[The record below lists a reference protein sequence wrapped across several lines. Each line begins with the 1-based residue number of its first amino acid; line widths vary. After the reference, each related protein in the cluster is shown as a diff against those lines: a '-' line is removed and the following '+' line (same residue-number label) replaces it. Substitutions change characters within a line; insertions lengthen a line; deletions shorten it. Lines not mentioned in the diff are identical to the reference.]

1 MPQTVKAQ
9 IANYKKVVITTYS
22 VIIQNKKTAEAF
34 SKYQP
39 LFTEALNNNRIGV
52 CKWVESGTTLETAV
66 PELAE
71 LTNDK
76 QDWRAVIVMTEDELA
91 MKNFERDERNPF
103 DFKVNSEMDET
114 VRESEIPLIR
124 LTHMLGGVPAP
135 ELKFV
140 SEKIIE
146 EHKAPRVVY
155 RPVVDK
161 EQEEAHK
168 KLCKKYEFDGNLPSS
183 IILITIRTDY
193 EQKDVIDHVWTSHKE
208 SNASE
213 FWKRNHY
220 PANCRFLVYDFA
232 KKGPV
237 QRSADE
243 FGFWMSVLL
252 LATNVTDSGTLQ
264 AYRLYKLNTKINK
277 ELMRK
282 NFLDMA
288 VRLKSARHIIEKEIK
303 KDIESQVNY
312 EEVLPEYRMDIP
324 VSISTPKM
332 EDCGVKTGGF
342 NLLSK
347 GVRTD
352 LGMWNTRQK
361 EAEDALETSVRKADR
376 TLDQTADKM
385 RALCV
390 FTEEEV
396 SALSKYQ
403 REDLTRETGDI
414 YNKIITEQGKLPTV
428 KITSGKKMK
437 EAAKA
442 VKENLR
448 GRVTERP
455 AYSVLGIA
463 LAMLIIFL
471 LPPVIK
477 GELGFMKAVVMA
489 ASMFLVIA
497 FAAFINLSWQ
507 KYQLDVLMHRYNTL
521 IKGAFAR
528 LIASASDYSTYLSD
542 IASHSRGHSYL
553 DLSGRKKHKLDDR
566 HAVKYKHIKAINI
579 LLAKLRTWANAYHLR
594 ADLDNVDIDEN
605 VQVDIST
612 PPAKSGMYTFETGN
626 SYQISVNN
634 SGVKIYS
641 PFEFVEKLEIIREEL
656 YDDGNN

>member
-1 MPQTVKAQ
+1 M
-9 IANYKKVVITTYS
+9 VITTYS

-71 LTNDK
+71 MTNDK
-76 QDWRAVIVMTEDELA
+76 QDWRAIIVMTEDELA
-91 MKNFERDERNPF
+91 MKEFERDERNPF
-103 DFKVNSEMDET
+103 DFTINSKMDET
-114 VRESEIPLIR
+114 IRESEIPLIR

-135 ELKFV
+135 EMKFV

-146 EHKAPRVVY
+146 EHKAPRIVY

-168 KLCKKYEFDGNLPSS
+168 KLCRKYEFDGNLPSS
-183 IILITIRTDY
+183 IILVTIRTGF
-193 EQKDVIDHVWTSHKE
+193 EQDDTIDHVWTSHRE

-220 PANCRFLVYDFA
+220 PANCRFLVYDFE

-237 QRSADE
+237 QKNADE
-243 FGFWMSVLL
+243 FGFWLSVLL

-277 ELMRK
+277 QVMKE

-288 VRLKSARHIIEKEIK
+288 VRLKSARHLIEKEIK
-303 KDIESQVNY
+303 KEIESQVVF
-312 EEVLPEYRMDIP
+312 EESLPEYRIDIP
-324 VSISTPKM
+324 VNVSTPKT
-332 EDCGVKTGGF
+332 DKCVVSLNGF
-342 NLLSK
+342 GILSK
-347 GVRTD
+347 GQRTD
-352 LGMWNTRQK
+352 LGMWNTRSDELEK
-361 EAEDALETSVRKADR
+361 SLEDSVRRADR
-376 TLDQTADKM
+376 LLDQTADKM
-385 RALCV
+385 RDLCV
-390 FTEEEV
+390 FTEDEV

-403 REDLTRETGDI
+403 REDLTRETGEI
-414 YNKIITEQGKLPTV
+414 YHKIVTEQGDLPTT
-428 KITSGKKMK
+428 KISADKKMK
-437 EAAKA
+437 AAAEK
-442 VKENLR
+442 VKEMLR
-448 GRVTERP
+448 TRVTS
-455 AYSVLGIA
+455 YSALAIFGIA
-463 LAMLIIFL
+463 LVLVILFNLPGLIYYSGSENGGGLWNTIVIALVEFAIIVAAGFISLYWQQSELIMLITRY
-471 LPPVIK
+471 
-477 GELGFMKAVVMA
+477 
-489 ASMFLVIA
+489 
-497 FAAFINLSWQ
+497 N
-507 KYQLDVLMHRYNTL
+507 VLMKN
-521 IKGAFAR
+521 AFAR

-553 DLSGRKKHKLDDR
+553 DLSGRKKHKADNKN
-566 HAVKYKHIKAINI
+566 AVKYKHIKAINI

-594 ADLDNVDIDEN
+594 IDLDNVDLDEN
-605 VQVDIST
+605 VSVDVSI
-612 PPAKSGMYTFETGN
+612 PPAKSNMYTFETGN

-656 YDDGNN
+656 YDDGN

>member
-1 MPQTVKAQ
+1 M
-9 IANYKKVVITTYS
+9 ITTYS

-76 QDWRAVIVMTEDELA
+76 QDWRAIVVMTEDELA

-168 KLCKKYEFDGNLPSS
+168 QLSKKYKFDGNLPSS

-193 EQKDVIDHVWTSHKE
+193 EQKDVIDHVWTSHRE

-220 PANCRFLVYDFA
+220 PANCRFLVYDFV

-277 ELMRK
+277 DLMRK

-303 KDIESQVNY
+303 KDIAGQVTY
-312 EEVLPEYRMDIP
+312 EEVLPEYRMEIP
-324 VSISTPKM
+324 VNITTPKM

-342 NLLSK
+342 KLLSK
-347 GVRTD
+347 GPRTD
-352 LGMWNTRQK
+352 LGMWNNRQRA
-361 EAEDALETSVRKADR
+361 AEEALETSVRKADR

-385 RALCV
+385 RELCV

-403 REDLTRETGDI
+403 REDMTRETGDI
-414 YNKIITEQGKLPTV
+414 YNKIVTEQGDLPTV
-428 KITSGKKMK
+428 KITSNKQMK
-437 EAAKA
+437 AAAEA
-442 VKENLR
+442 VKETLK
-448 GRVTERP
+448 GRVAEKP

-463 LAMLIIFL
+463 LALIL
-471 LPPVIK
+471 LFQLP
-477 GELGFMKAVVMA
+477 
-489 ASMFLVIA
+489 SMFVGKTSFMSVLVSAAVMFLIVL
-497 FAAFINLSWQ
+497 FAVFINLSWQ
-507 KYQLDVLMHRYNTL
+507 KAKLDTLMNRYNTL
-521 IKGAFAR
+521 VKAAFAR

-553 DLSGRKKHKLDDR
+553 DLSGRKKHKMDNK

-605 VQVDIST
+605 VQVDISV

>member
-1 MPQTVKAQ
+1 M
-9 IANYKKVVITTYS
+9 VITTYS

-66 PELAE
+66 PELSE

-76 QDWRAVIVMTEDELA
+76 KDWRAIIVMAEDEQA
-91 MKNFERDERNPF
+91 MKGFERDERNPF
-103 DFKVNSEMDET
+103 DFALNKEMDET
-114 VRESEIPLIR
+114 VKESEIPLIR

-135 ELKFV
+135 EMKFV

-161 EQEEAHK
+161 EQEEEYK

-183 IILITIRTDY
+183 IVIITIRTGY
-193 EQKDVIDHVWTSHKE
+193 EPEDHIGNIWTSHKE

-220 PANCRFLVYDFA
+220 PANCRFLVYDFD

-243 FGFWMSVLL
+243 FGFWLSVLL

-264 AYRLYKLNTKINK
+264 AYRLYKLNTKINRDTMK
-277 ELMRK
+277 R

-288 VRLKSARHIIEKEIK
+288 VRLKSARHLIEKEIR
-303 KDIESQVNY
+303 KDVESQVAY
-312 EEVLPEYRMDIP
+312 EEALPDYRMNIP
-324 VSISTPKM
+324 VAIVTPKM
-332 EDCGVKTGGF
+332 DDCGVSEKGF
-342 NLLSK
+342 GLVSK
-347 GVRTD
+347 GANTD
-352 LGMWNTRQK
+352 LGMWNVRRK
-361 EAEDALETSVRKADR
+361 EAEKTLVDSVRKADR

-385 RALCV
+385 RTLCV
-390 FTEEEV
+390 FTEDEV

-403 REDLTRETGDI
+403 REDLTRETDEI
-414 YNKIITEQGKLPTV
+414 YHEIITEQGNLPTV
-428 KITSGKKMK
+428 KISADKKMQ
-437 EAAKA
+437 AANEDVRKF
-442 VKENLR
+442 LT
-448 GRVTERP
+448 GRVSQKP
-455 AYSVLGIA
+455 ALGIIGIVFA
-463 LAMLIIFL
+463 LILMCQIPAFFG
-471 LPPVIK
+471 
-477 GELGFMKAVVMA
+477 GEGNFGTGL
-489 ASMFLVIA
+489 LVIAVEFLIVA
-497 FAAFINLSWQ
+497 FAAFLALYWQ
-507 KYQLDVLMHRYNTL
+507 KSQLNVLMNRYNTL
-521 IKGAFAR
+521 IKSAFAR
-528 LIASASDYSTYLSD
+528 LIASASDYSEYLSD

-553 DLSGRKKHKLDDR
+553 DLSGRKKHKLDDKN
-566 HAVKYKHIKAINI
+566 AVKFKHIKAINI
-579 LLAKLRTWANAYHLR
+579 LLAKLRTWSNAYHLR
-594 ADLDNVDIDEN
+594 ADLDNVDLDEN
-605 VQVDIST
+605 VQVDTSV
-612 PPAKSGMYTFETGN
+612 PPAKSSMYTFEMGN

-641 PFEFVEKLEIIREEL
+641 PFEFVEKLEIVREEL
-656 YDDGNN
+656 YDDGDN

>member
-1 MPQTVKAQ
+1 M
-9 IANYKKVVITTYS
+9 VITTYS

-76 QDWRAVIVMTEDELA
+76 QDWRAIVVMTEDELA

-168 KLCKKYEFDGNLPSS
+168 QLSKKYKFDGNLPSS

-193 EQKDVIDHVWTSHKE
+193 EQKDVIDHVWTSHRE

-220 PANCRFLVYDFA
+220 PANCRFLVYDFV

-277 ELMRK
+277 DLMRK

-303 KDIESQVNY
+303 KDIAGQVTY
-312 EEVLPEYRMDIP
+312 EEVLPEYRMEIP
-324 VSISTPKM
+324 VNITTPKM

-342 NLLSK
+342 KLLSK
-347 GVRTD
+347 GPRTD
-352 LGMWNTRQK
+352 LGMWNNRQRA
-361 EAEDALETSVRKADR
+361 AEEALETSVRKADR

-385 RALCV
+385 RELCV

-403 REDLTRETGDI
+403 REDMTRETGDI
-414 YNKIITEQGKLPTV
+414 YNKIVTEQGDLPTV
-428 KITSGKKMK
+428 KITSNKQMK
-437 EAAKA
+437 AAAEA
-442 VKENLR
+442 VKETLK
-448 GRVTERP
+448 GRVAEKP

-463 LAMLIIFL
+463 LAL
-471 LPPVIK
+471 LLLFQFP
-477 GELGFMKAVVMA
+477 
-489 ASMFLVIA
+489 SMFVGKTSFMSVLVSAAVMFLIVL
-497 FAAFINLSWQ
+497 FAVFINLSWQ
-507 KYQLDVLMHRYNTL
+507 KAQLDMLMNRYNTL
-521 IKGAFAR
+521 VKAAFAR

-553 DLSGRKKHKLDDR
+553 DLSGRKKHKMDNK

-605 VQVDIST
+605 VQVDISV

-656 YDDGNN
+656 YDDGDN

>member
-1 MPQTVKAQ
+1 M
-9 IANYKKVVITTYS
+9 VITTYS

-76 QDWRAVIVMTEDELA
+76 QDWRAIVVMTEDELA

-168 KLCKKYEFDGNLPSS
+168 QLSKKYKFDGNLPSS

-193 EQKDVIDHVWTSHKE
+193 EQKDVIDHVWTSHRE

-220 PANCRFLVYDFA
+220 PANCRFLVYDFV

-277 ELMRK
+277 DLMRK

-303 KDIESQVNY
+303 KDIAGQVTY
-312 EEVLPEYRMDIP
+312 EEVLPEYRMEIP
-324 VSISTPKM
+324 VNITTPKM

-342 NLLSK
+342 KLLSK
-347 GVRTD
+347 GPRTD
-352 LGMWNTRQK
+352 LGMWNNRQRA
-361 EAEDALETSVRKADR
+361 AEEALETSVRKADR

-385 RALCV
+385 RELCV

-403 REDLTRETGDI
+403 REDMTRETGNI
-414 YNKIITEQGKLPTV
+414 YNKIVTEQGDLPTV
-428 KITSGKKMK
+428 KITSNKQMK
-437 EAAKA
+437 AAAEA
-442 VKENLR
+442 VKETLK
-448 GRVTERP
+448 GRVAEKP

-463 LAMLIIFL
+463 LALIL
-471 LPPVIK
+471 LFQLP
-477 GELGFMKAVVMA
+477 
-489 ASMFLVIA
+489 SMFVGKTSFMSVLVSAAVMFLIVL
-497 FAAFINLSWQ
+497 FAVFINLSWQ
-507 KYQLDVLMHRYNTL
+507 KAKLDTLMNRYNTL
-521 IKGAFAR
+521 VKAAFAR

-553 DLSGRKKHKLDDR
+553 DLSGRKKHKMDNK

-605 VQVDIST
+605 VQVDISV

>member
-1 MPQTVKAQ
+1 M
-9 IANYKKVVITTYS
+9 VITTYS

-76 QDWRAVIVMTEDELA
+76 QDWRAIVVMTEDELA

-168 KLCKKYEFDGNLPSS
+168 QLSKKYKFDGNLPSS

-193 EQKDVIDHVWTSHKE
+193 EQKDVIDHVWTSHRE

-220 PANCRFLVYDFA
+220 PANCRFLVYDFV

-277 ELMRK
+277 DLMRK

-303 KDIESQVNY
+303 KDIAGQVTY
-312 EEVLPEYRMDIP
+312 EEVLPEYRMEIP
-324 VSISTPKM
+324 VNITTPKM

-342 NLLSK
+342 KLLSK
-347 GVRTD
+347 GPRTD
-352 LGMWNTRQK
+352 LGMWNNRQRA
-361 EAEDALETSVRKADR
+361 AEEALETSVRKADR

-385 RALCV
+385 RELCV

-403 REDLTRETGDI
+403 REDMTRETGDI
-414 YNKIITEQGKLPTV
+414 YNKIVTEQGDLPTV
-428 KITSGKKMK
+428 KITSNKQMK
-437 EAAKA
+437 AAAEA
-442 VKENLR
+442 VKETLK
-448 GRVTERP
+448 GRVAEKP

-463 LAMLIIFL
+463 LALIL
-471 LPPVIK
+471 LFQLP
-477 GELGFMKAVVMA
+477 
-489 ASMFLVIA
+489 SMFVGKTSFMSVLVSAAVMFLIVL
-497 FAAFINLSWQ
+497 FAVFINLSWQ
-507 KYQLDVLMHRYNTL
+507 KAKLDTLMNRYNTL
-521 IKGAFAR
+521 VKAAFAR

-553 DLSGRKKHKLDDR
+553 DLSGRKKHKMDNK

-605 VQVDIST
+605 VQVDISV